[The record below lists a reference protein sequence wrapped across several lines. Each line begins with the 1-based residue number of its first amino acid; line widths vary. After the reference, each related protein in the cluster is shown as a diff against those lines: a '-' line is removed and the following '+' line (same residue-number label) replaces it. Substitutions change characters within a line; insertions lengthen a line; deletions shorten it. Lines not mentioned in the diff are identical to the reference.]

1 MIENWGT
8 GFYKIYY
15 LNRENGNIDVNLS
28 EKTGA
33 FIITFFKKIN
43 EGINKGIN
51 KGTNEGINVLL
62 NYIKNNPGKHTNELA
77 RSINIPEKTV
87 ERWIKELKGKSKI
100 EYKGSKR
107 TGGYYI
113 V

>member
-1 MIENWGT
+1 
-8 GFYKIYY
+8 
-15 LNRENGNIDVNLS
+15 LNYNSLETRKLE
-28 EKTGA
+28 
-33 FIITFFKKIN
+33 
-43 EGINKGIN
+43 
-51 KGTNEGINVLL
+51 L
-62 NYIKNNPGKHTNELA
+62 NYIKNNPGKHTNDLA

-87 ERWIKELKGKSKI
+87 ERWIKELKEKSKI